1 MLQGKCVDTGGSANL
16 TKGELYYLFPHGG
29 HAYCASRFPRPGS
42 HFGAY
47 QKNHFE
53 LVDVAIDAPAQV
65 LNKYL
70 ARVVKPPSHF
80 YQIDEE
86 YIITEPRADG
96 YYCVF
101 FKHRPDDPPIG
112 AYKRNDCFERIVSLE
127 ESVKDTATIFEVGDI
142 VEIIDAS
149 IIKRK
154 HYENGVQ
161 ATVIENFYG
170 CISIQRN
177 EPVDKM
183 VISSVL
189 LVGEDLQAIK
199 KVKLRTLLEAVMV
212 NDKPKNVKKSIEMVH
227 DVPEVVKASVRKQK
241 YEQLSLF

>member
-1 MLQGKCVDTGGSANL
+1 MLQGKCIDNGGSMNL
-16 TKGELYYLFPHGG
+16 TKGEVYYLFPHGG

-53 LVDVAIDAPAQV
+53 LVDVAIDAQAQV

-170 CISIQRN
+170 CISIKRN
-177 EPVDKM
+177 ELVDRK

-189 LVGEDLQAIK
+189 LIGEELQAIR
-199 KVKLRTLLEAVMV
+199 KVGSRTVLEEDMV
-212 NDKPKNVKKSIEMVH
+212 NDKQEKVRKTIEIVH
-227 DVPEVVKASVRKQK
+227 DVPEIENIPVKKQK

>member
-1 MLQGKCVDTGGSANL
+1 MLQGKCVDTGGSTNL
-16 TKGELYYLFPHGG
+16 TKGEVYYFFPHGG
-29 HAYCASRFPRPGS
+29 QAYYASRFPRAGS

-53 LVDVAIDAPAQV
+53 LVDVAIDVPTQV

-70 ARVVKPPSHF
+70 ARVVKSPSHF
-80 YQIDEE
+80 YRIDEE
-86 YIITEPRADG
+86 YIITEPREDG
-96 YYCVF
+96 YYSVF
-101 FKHRPDDPPIG
+101 FKHRPDGPPIG
-112 AYKRNDCFERIVSLE
+112 AYKRTDCFERIVPLE
-127 ESVKDTATIFEVGDI
+127 ESATDKATVFEVGDI
-142 VEIIDAS
+142 VEIVDAS
-149 IIKRK
+149 IIGRK
-154 HYENGVQ
+154 HYENGIQ

-189 LVGEDLQAIK
+189 LVGEDLQAIR
-199 KVKLRTLLEAVMV
+199 KVGSRTVLEAAMV
-212 NDKPKNVKKSIEMVH
+212 NDKQEKVRKTIEMVH
-227 DVPEVVKASVRKQK
+227 IVPEIVNAPVKKQK

>member
-1 MLQGKCVDTGGSANL
+1 MLQGKCIDNGGSINL
-16 TKGELYYLFPHGG
+16 TKGEVYYLFPHGG

-42 HFGAY
+42 HFGTY
-47 QKNHFE
+47 QENHFE
-53 LVDVAIDAPAQV
+53 LVDVAIDAPARV

-96 YYCVF
+96 YYSVF
-101 FKHRPDDPPIG
+101 FKHRPDGPPIG
-112 AYKRNDCFERIVSLE
+112 AYKRTECFERIVNHE
-127 ESVKDTATIFEVGDI
+127 ESAKDTATIFEVGDI

-177 EPVDKM
+177 EPIDRM
-183 VISSVL
+183 VIGSVL
-189 LVGEDLQAIK
+189 LVGEELQAIR
-199 KVKLRTLLEAVMV
+199 KVGSRTVLEAVMV
-212 NDKPKNVKKSIEMVH
+212 KNKQEMVNQTATIECEISETVK
-227 DVPEVVKASVRKQK
+227 VPVKKQK